1 MPSVDVLKYEPDT
14 TFQLPKVGARRLQ
27 DNALQIV
34 PLESILMKQRDK
46 ASKEYQQQQV
56 SLINEMQIHNEAIDQ
71 NMPISQMNTIEM
83 AEDLD

>member
-46 ASKEYQQQQV
+46 ASKEQQQV

-71 NMPISQMNTIEM
+71 NMPVSQMNTIEM
-83 AEDLD
+83 ADPDLD